1 MSTKA
6 KTEMMEFKRGLMNW
20 ASEDLIQNYLE
31 YDAKL
36 LESQNQNSN
45 FDMLKECDKFLKDL
59 RKKWV
64 LKTLIKSI
72 S

>member
-36 LESQNQNSN
+36 LESTKSKTAI
-45 FDMLKECDKFLKDL
+45 FDMLKGM
-59 RKKWV
+59 
-64 LKTLIKSI
+64 
-72 S
+72 